1 MNYRKLRLLAGT
13 AAATLPFALAAPAS
27 AFDEVHWEWNKVI
40 DEYIN
45 KDITIDVTFT
55 PDGMLELQDL
65 QVFIGDVDAD
75 SIVHDITNNAPT
87 TNGGEPQ
94 TVTLSGRVSDQTPIN
109 DPGVAGAAGNDPDG
123 DGGFAVDTISDN
135 ADVEDVGYLNV
146 GGSDQNE
153 WSLELTI
160 ETAELGEP
168 LDATAELPE
177 IVSAA
182 TAVANNANITSDVM
196 VEMHDTQIAF
206 GGFNDGGE
214 QGFDGPQAVA
224 DAFQQYYNPGASTD
238 NPAEDDPATNTNDYT
253 GNIGTSSAI
262 ALMVAGAAGIIEPG
276 EVEANSIVWNIENA
290 TVDSVATAVANNKSV
305 NLEYADGNGVF
316 IGDVT
321 QFAYMDVYS
330 NSFVSDVELSNYS
343 GLGSLDRPIVSSVA
357 TSIGNNLSVN
367 VSGLNGNGGGE
378 Q

>member
-40 DEYIN
+40 DEYID

-123 DGGFAVDTISDN
+123 DGGFAVDAISDN
-135 ADVEDVGYLNV
+135 ADVEDVGYVNV

-168 LDATAELPE
+168 LDAETELPE
-177 IVSAA
+177 VVSAA

-196 VEMHDTQIAF
+196 VEMHETQIAF
-206 GGFNDGGE
+206 GGFDGDGGE
-214 QGFDGPQAVA
+214 NGGVDGSAGSAIAAVFDN
-224 DAFQQYYNPGASTD
+224 YYNPGASTD
-238 NPAEDDPATNTNDYT
+238 NPAEDGTNTNDYT

-276 EVEANSIVWNIENA
+276 RVEANSIVWDIENA

-330 NSFVSDVELSNYS
+330 NSFVSDVEISNYS
-343 GLGSLDRPIVSSVA
+343 GLGNLDRPIVSSVA

-367 VSGLNGNGGGE
+367 VSGVNGGE
-378 Q
+378 